1 MGNFFFHVYCNMN
14 LNSINQTQTPLNTA
28 FFCQRNQD
36 IIQRGLK
43 QNVLNKFGVRI
54 DNQSPDALI
63 AMMRVVFINNSAD
76 PYGSVTPQVRMM
88 NGRVIDMATE
98 QVASGVAQHYNY
110 LKDID
115 SPLQPPPVP
124 RNTSLYGVKI
134 GYNDQIG
141 L

>member
-1 MGNFFFHVYCNMN
+1 MN

-28 FFCQRNQD
+28 FFCRRNQD
-36 IIQRGLK
+36 IIQRGLR
-43 QNVLNKFGVRI
+43 QNVLNKYGVRI
-54 DNQSPDALI
+54 DDQSPDAII

-76 PYGSVTPQVRMM
+76 PYGAVTPQVRYM
-88 NGRVIDMATE
+88 NGKVIEMATK
-98 QVASGVAQHYNY
+98 QVASGVAQHYSY

-115 SPLQPPPVP
+115 NPLQPPSIPE
-124 RNTSLYGVKI
+124 NTSLYGVKI

>member
-1 MGNFFFHVYCNMN
+1 MN

-36 IIQRGLK
+36 IIQRGLR
-43 QNVLNKFGVRI
+43 QNVLNKYGVRI
-54 DNQSPDALI
+54 DDQSPDALL
-63 AMMRVVFINNSAD
+63 AMMRVVFINNSAN
-76 PYGSVTPQVRMM
+76 PYGAVTPQVRYM
-88 NGRVIDMATE
+88 NGKVIEMATK
-98 QVASGVAQHYNY
+98 QVASGVAQHYGY

-115 SPLQPPPVP
+115 RPLQPPPTP

>member
-1 MGNFFFHVYCNMN
+1 MN

-36 IIQRGLK
+36 IIQRGLR

-54 DNQSPDALI
+54 DDQSPDAIL
-63 AMMRVVFINNSAD
+63 ALMRVVFINNSAN
-76 PYGSVTPQVRMM
+76 PYGAVNPQVRYM
-88 NGRVIDMATE
+88 NGKVIEMATE
-98 QVASGVAQHYNY
+98 QVASGVAQHYGY

-115 SPLQPPPVP
+115 RPLQPPPTP

>member
-1 MGNFFFHVYCNMN
+1 MN

-28 FFCQRNQD
+28 FFCQSNQD
-36 IIQRGLK
+36 IIQRGLR
-43 QNVLNKFGVRI
+43 QNVLNKYGVRI
-54 DNQSPDALI
+54 DNQSPDALL

-76 PYGSVTPQVRMM
+76 PYGNITPQIRFM
-88 NGRVIDMATE
+88 NGRVVEMATE
-98 QVASGVAQHYNY
+98 QVASGVAQHYSY

-115 SPLQPPPVP
+115 NPLQPPPIP

-134 GYNDQIG
+134 GYNEQIG